1 MFVDRREN
9 LEGKSLKRP
18 PSVVQNLKQM
28 SICGLRRGNDEYLFT
43 CDAMGGITGT
53 VFYSDGDDRFEPS
66 LTGLLGD
73 DRLMGTGYH
82 ACGETHTTQVGDDF
96 IEGWYVTGWDAITG
110 EGELVT
116 KVIIWRGPEGNN
128 SIAQLI
134 WIKILGKPQNHN
146 NLLHN
151 I

>member
-1 MFVDRREN
+1 MGRKVWRRP
-9 LEGKSLKRP
+9 LTR
-18 PSVVQNLKQM
+18 VQQFEANEYVAA
-28 SICGLRRGNDEYLFT
+28 CGDTNDEYLFK

-116 KVIIWRGPEGNN
+116 KVIIWRGPDGNN
-128 SIAQLI
+128 I
-134 WIKILGKPQNHN
+134 HCTT
-146 NLLHN
+146 NLDKN
-151 I
+151 SWETAKS